1 MWNEVQWIKIPDM
14 ELRDKQILHGD
25 LGGRF
30 AYFRLEQELPTDAH
44 LTARITAVSRYR
56 LWVNDQA
63 VLSGS
68 CKGDLNRQYYETVSL
83 TPYLH
88 AGKNVFAVQVLYNDP
103 DIARVQTDERA
114 AIYGVVGAGNCHALA
129 IDGDITD
136 AFGRVIGTISTG
148 KALWR
153 VWLDHTFYLKSSE
166 YTVYLGATEESVDAR
181 RSPLEWKRLDFDA
194 SSWSLACA
202 SGPVMP
208 SALFQSVGLI
218 PRVHLMP
225 REIPLMEETECAF
238 ARVIRRKNDLVL
250 DAGVEVNGYPRF
262 SFNGNAGTEIT
273 VTYLERFGNGAD
285 GARIDDMGGTVEGR
299 ADHIILNGHLVNYE
313 PFWVRT
319 FRYIVVKSSDGKLP
333 EMPAAQVY
341 RKTGYPLSV
350 ESTVDSSTPW
360 VGQLWGICLRTLQNC
375 MLETYMDCPY
385 YEQLQFIM
393 DTRLQ
398 MLFTYAVSRDARLAK
413 KALLDFHCG
422 MRPEGLLPGKTPTAY
437 CQVISTFSLHYVYA
451 LWEYVEHTGD
461 LALGRCYRTDIDRIL
476 DYYENK
482 RDETGLVGKITPWAF
497 MDWQDDW
504 KDLSGVSPAYFEGSS
519 TIINLMYAWAL
530 ACGAKLYEAT
540 GRPGTAMEYRKRRV
554 EILEKVRALCFNE
567 EAGMLREGPN
577 CRQFTRHAQAW
588 AVINGL
594 FDPAQSRTALKNALA
609 CPPCSFAAS
618 YEWFRALEQAGMED
632 EMRQSLD
639 AWIGLIDRGNT
650 TCPEEPRHP
659 RSECHAWSALP
670 LYELTRTMAGVRPEG
685 HRVVIMPHLYD
696 LDDLSGTA
704 ITPSGPVHYCYQKC
718 ANGQWS
724 YEVQLP
730 ENTEGLFI
738 TPSGRRIPF
747 TGQLLITV

>member
-30 AYFRLEQELPTDAH
+30 AYFRLEQELPTDAR

-103 DIARVQTDERA
+103 DIARDQTDERA

-136 AFGRVIGTISTG
+136 ALGRVIGTISTG
-148 KALWR
+148 KALWQ

-273 VTYLERFGNGAD
+273 VTYLECFGNGAD

-413 KALLDFHCG
+413 RRCW
-422 MRPEGLLPGKTPTAY
+422 
-437 CQVISTFSLHYVYA
+437 ISTA
-451 LWEYVEHTGD
+451 
-461 LALGRCYRTDIDRIL
+461 ACDRRACCPA
-476 DYYENK
+476 K
-482 RDETGLVGKITPWAF
+482 RP
-497 MDWQDDW
+497 
-504 KDLSGVSPAYFEGSS
+504 
-519 TIINLMYAWAL
+519 
-530 ACGAKLYEAT
+530 
-540 GRPGTAMEYRKRRV
+540 RP
-554 EILEKVRALCFNE
+554 IVR
-567 EAGMLREGPN
+567 
-577 CRQFTRHAQAW
+577 
-588 AVINGL
+588 
-594 FDPAQSRTALKNALA
+594 
-609 CPPCSFAAS
+609 
-618 YEWFRALEQAGMED
+618 
-632 EMRQSLD
+632 
-639 AWIGLIDRGNT
+639 
-650 TCPEEPRHP
+650 
-659 RSECHAWSALP
+659 
-670 LYELTRTMAGVRPEG
+670 
-685 HRVVIMPHLYD
+685 
-696 LDDLSGTA
+696 
-704 ITPSGPVHYCYQKC
+704 
-718 ANGQWS
+718 
-724 YEVQLP
+724 
-730 ENTEGLFI
+730 
-738 TPSGRRIPF
+738 
-747 TGQLLITV
+747 

>member
-14 ELRDKQILHGD
+14 ELRNKQILHGD

-30 AYFRLEQELPTDAH
+30 AYFRLEQELLTDAR

-103 DIARVQTDERA
+103 DIARDQTDERA

-319 FRYIVVKSSDGKLP
+319 FRFIVVKSSDGKLP

-413 KALLDFHCG
+413 KALLADALA
-422 MRPEGLLPGKTPTAY
+422 GLVTG
-437 CQVISTFSLHYVYA
+437 I
-451 LWEYVEHTGD
+451 WGD
-461 LALGRCYRTDIDRIL
+461 LASLTVLSAWLGLIGYALQLYFDFSGYSDMAIGMAKLFGFDFDANFDHPYLSASLTEFWRRWHISLGRWFRDYVYIPLGGSRVSTPKCIRNRLSVWIL
-476 DYYENK
+476 
-482 RDETGLVGKITPWAF
+482 TGLWHGASWTFV
-497 MDWQDDW
+497 
-504 KDLSGVSPAYFEGSS
+504 
-519 TIINLMYAWAL
+519 AW
-530 ACGAKLYEAT
+530 GLYH
-540 GRPGTAMEYRKRRV
+540 G
-554 EILEKVRALCFNE
+554 ILLLLEKYPLKGILAKT
-567 EAGMLREGPN
+567 PSPI
-577 CRQFTRHAQAW
+577 RHILTLL
-588 AVINGL
+588 AVIVGWVL
-594 FDPAQSRTALKNALA
+594 FSSPDFSSAIFYLGRMFGAGSRAFWDSTAKYY
-609 CPPCSFAAS
+609 FAAN
-618 YEWFRALEQAGMED
+618 WKLLVLGI
-632 EMRQSLD
+632 LGCGP
-639 AWIGLIDRGNT
+639 WIRTLYRHLVFSRRSPGLVL
-650 TCPEEPRHP
+650 
-659 RSECHAWSALP
+659 SAL
-670 LYELTRTMAGVRPEG
+670 
-685 HRVVIMPHLYD
+685 
-696 LDDLSGTA
+696 
-704 ITPSGPVHYCYQKC
+704 
-718 ANGQWS
+718 
-724 YEVQLP
+724 
-730 ENTEGLFI
+730 
-738 TPSGRRIPF
+738 
-747 TGQLLITV
+747 LLIGIFLLCVPYMTNATYQSFLYAQF

>member
-30 AYFRLEQELPTDAH
+30 AYFRLEQELPADAR

-103 DIARVQTDERA
+103 DIARDQTDERA

-148 KALWR
+148 KAFWR

-225 REIPLMEETECAF
+225 REIPLMEETKCAF

-262 SFNGNAGTEIT
+262 SFSGNAGTEIT

-285 GARIDDMGGTVEGR
+285 GARIDDMGGTVEAGP
-299 ADHIILNGHLVNYE
+299 II
-313 PFWVRT
+313 
-319 FRYIVVKSSDGKLP
+319 
-333 EMPAAQVY
+333 
-341 RKTGYPLSV
+341 
-350 ESTVDSSTPW
+350 
-360 VGQLWGICLRTLQNC
+360 
-375 MLETYMDCPY
+375 
-385 YEQLQFIM
+385 
-393 DTRLQ
+393 
-398 MLFTYAVSRDARLAK
+398 
-413 KALLDFHCG
+413 
-422 MRPEGLLPGKTPTAY
+422 
-437 CQVISTFSLHYVYA
+437 
-451 LWEYVEHTGD
+451 
-461 LALGRCYRTDIDRIL
+461 
-476 DYYENK
+476 
-482 RDETGLVGKITPWAF
+482 
-497 MDWQDDW
+497 
-504 KDLSGVSPAYFEGSS
+504 
-519 TIINLMYAWAL
+519 
-530 ACGAKLYEAT
+530 
-540 GRPGTAMEYRKRRV
+540 
-554 EILEKVRALCFNE
+554 
-567 EAGMLREGPN
+567 
-577 CRQFTRHAQAW
+577 
-588 AVINGL
+588 
-594 FDPAQSRTALKNALA
+594 
-609 CPPCSFAAS
+609 SF
-618 YEWFRALEQAGMED
+618 
-632 EMRQSLD
+632 
-639 AWIGLIDRGNT
+639 
-650 TCPEEPRHP
+650 
-659 RSECHAWSALP
+659 
-670 LYELTRTMAGVRPEG
+670 
-685 HRVVIMPHLYD
+685 
-696 LDDLSGTA
+696 
-704 ITPSGPVHYCYQKC
+704 
-718 ANGQWS
+718 
-724 YEVQLP
+724 
-730 ENTEGLFI
+730 
-738 TPSGRRIPF
+738 
-747 TGQLLITV
+747 